1 MIEKK
6 TITEVDNGWKQLREK
21 HAFRNKMYTIIT
33 DHIEERQQKNK
44 KYYIECME
52 YNCITL

>member
-1 MIEKK
+1 MIKKK
-6 TITEVDNGWKQLREK
+6 TITEVDNGWKQLMEK